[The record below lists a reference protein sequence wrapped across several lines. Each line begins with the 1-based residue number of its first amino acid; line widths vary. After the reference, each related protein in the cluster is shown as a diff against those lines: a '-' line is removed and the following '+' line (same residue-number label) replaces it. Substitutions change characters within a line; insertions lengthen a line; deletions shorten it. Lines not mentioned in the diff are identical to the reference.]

1 MNKCAASKVFGD
13 CDRPSA
19 DLQCGLMNSKSQP
32 NATEDAMT
40 SRLSDGEAHHTLNCL
55 SEDTAGPVNE
65 DASEHFPSNLAPEAS
80 ADSFVDVSPAAAEDE
95 AILLS
100 EAADFSPMDSPE
112 HVSQEVSPEGSF
124 DLADYHPTSSSF
136 TSTSQCTEV
145 VTDQVELDSATAGQ
159 QLNQDALIA
168 NHHVN
173 QEQIPPG
180 GNLPYAAAAEHLE
193 GAGAS
198 TEKTTSD
205 TNENAASAMTSA
217 SGDKQLDAE
226 SVIAPQQSTPQGDQN
241 PVVKSSES
249 DTPGDVKPTVHPKNT
264 SR

>member
-1 MNKCAASKVFGD
+1 MSSKVKVNHRLLHEVASLFPCGPIFHRGRD
-13 CDRPSA
+13 T
-19 DLQCGLMNSKSQP
+19 QCGLMNSKSQP

-136 TSTSQCTEV
+136 TSASQCTEV
-145 VTDQVELDSATAGQ
+145 VTDQVELDSAAAGQ

-168 NHHVN
+168 NHHVWQGPPLWHRAHHCRSLHHCSGCCGHQKCAPTQHDLLQYRLISSPSPVQKCGLVFQSSCSLFWLHRHN
-173 QEQIPPG
+173 NSLMLYQIC
-180 GNLPYAAAAEHLE
+180 
-193 GAGAS
+193 
-198 TEKTTSD
+198 
-205 TNENAASAMTSA
+205 
-217 SGDKQLDAE
+217 
-226 SVIAPQQSTPQGDQN
+226 PQKWQ
-241 PVVKSSES
+241 
-249 DTPGDVKPTVHPKNT
+249 
-264 SR
+264 